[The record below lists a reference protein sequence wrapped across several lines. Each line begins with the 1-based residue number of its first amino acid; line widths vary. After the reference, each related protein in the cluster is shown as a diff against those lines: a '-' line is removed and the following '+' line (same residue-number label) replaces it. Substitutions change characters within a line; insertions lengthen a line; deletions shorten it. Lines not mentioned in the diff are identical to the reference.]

1 MRRGLKAIEI
11 IEEIVKTIDDLP
23 LTDTDVVK
31 DIATMRFKIR
41 SLSGNFAAPSMF
53 HRNILRSLWKIGKID
68 EIVSKSFDKLAT
80 TEKEKLI
87 NYLDSLEDLEPFL
100 GETTDGT
107 SKEIFAL
114 EVFRDAAADR
124 SIN

>member
-1 MRRGLKAIEI
+1 MRRRLKAIEI
-11 IEEIVKTIDDLP
+11 IEQIVRAIDKLP
-23 LTDTDVVK
+23 LADTEVVE

-41 SLSGNFAAPSMF
+41 SLSGNFAAPTMF

-68 EIVSKSFDKLAT
+68 EIVSSSFDKLET
-80 TEKEKLI
+80 NEKEKLI

-100 GETTDGT
+100 GDTIDDS

-114 EVFRDAAADR
+114 EVFRDTSSDTN
-124 SIN
+124 IN